1 MTEPYT
7 RPDVAQLL
15 AMLNMLPGPKMH
27 ELPAEA
33 ARGLY
38 LASKDM
44 VDLPLGELA
53 VVRDLEA
60 PGPVGPI
67 PLRLF
72 DVRTDRPA
80 GPAVVFF
87 HGGGFV
93 IGDLDTHASFCAEM
107 SRQLDLPV
115 IAVHYRLAPAHPFP
129 AAPEDCEAAAR
140 WVAGSPA
147 ALGFKVTGLVL
158 AGDSA
163 GGNLT
168 VVTAMALRDAAAAV
182 PVIAQFPI
190 YPTVDK
196 AENYASYDLFNVG
209 RVLTKEGMAWF
220 DSAYAITDG
229 DWRGAPLHG
238 DHHDM
243 PPTVVMT
250 AGLDPLRDQGR
261 AYASALIAVGVPV
274 VYREAVGNIHGFV
287 TMRKAIPSAQAD
299 VAGALAALKAIIAEA
314 TA

>member
-1 MTEPYT
+1 MTEHFT

-27 ELPAEA
+27 ELPPEG
-33 ARGLY
+33 ARGIY
-38 LASKDM
+38 LASKEM

-53 VVRDLEA
+53 VVRDLTA
-60 PGPVGPI
+60 PGPAGDI

-72 DVRTDRPA
+72 DTRADRAP
-80 GPAVVFF
+80 GPLVVFC

-93 IGDLDTHASFCAEM
+93 IGDLDTHAGFCAEV

-115 IAVHYRLAPAHPFP
+115 VAVHYRLAPEHPFP

-140 WVAGSPA
+140 WLATSPD
-147 ALGFKVTGLVL
+147 ALGFGVTGLVPM
-158 AGDSA
+158 GDSA
-163 GGNLT
+163 GGNLAIVIT
-168 VVTAMALRDAAAAV
+168 MALRDAPAAV

-196 AENYASYDLFNVG
+196 ADKYPSFDLFNEG

-220 DSAYAITDG
+220 DAAYATTPG
-229 DWRGAPLHG
+229 DWRGAPLDANHR
-238 DHHDM
+238 DM
-243 PPTVVMT
+243 PPTLVLT

-261 AYASALIAVGVPV
+261 AYAAALIAAGVPV
-274 VYREAVGNIHGFV
+274 IYREAVGNIHGFV

-299 VAGALAALKAIIAEA
+299 VAGALAMLKAMIAEA
-314 TA
+314 LA

>member
-1 MTEPYT
+1 MTEHYT

-15 AMLNMLPGPKMH
+15 AMLNVLTGPKMH
-27 ELPAEA
+27 ELPPEG
-33 ARGLY
+33 ARALY

-53 VVRDLEA
+53 VIRDLEA
-60 PGPVGPI
+60 PGPAGPI

-72 DVRTDRPA
+72 DVRADRA
-80 GPAVVFF
+80 GGPVVVFF

-93 IGDLDTHASFCAEM
+93 IGDLDTHASFCAEI

-115 IAVHYRLAPAHPFP
+115 VAVHYRLAPEHPFP

-140 WVAGSPA
+140 WIATSPA
-147 ALGFKVTGLVL
+147 ALGLTVTGLVP

-168 VVTAMALRDAAAAV
+168 VVTAMALRDAPAAV

-196 AENYASYDLFNVG
+196 AEHYASYDLFNQG

-220 DSAYAITDG
+220 DAAYAVTEG
-229 DWRGAPLHG
+229 DWRGAPLHAS
-238 DHHDM
+238 HKDM
-243 PPTVVMT
+243 PPTVVLT

-274 VYREAVGNIHGFV
+274 VYREAAGNIHGFV
-287 TMRKAIPSAQAD
+287 TMRQAIPSAQAD
-299 VAGALAALKAIIAEA
+299 VAGALAALKALIAEA

>member
-1 MTEPYT
+1 MTEHYT

-27 ELPAEA
+27 ELPAEG
-33 ARGLY
+33 ARAIY
-38 LASKDM
+38 VASKDM

-53 VVRDLEA
+53 VVHDLAA
-60 PGPVGPI
+60 PGPVGPV

-72 DVRTDRPA
+72 DARADRAA

-115 IAVHYRLAPAHPFP
+115 IAVHYRLAPEHPFP

-147 ALGFKVTGLVL
+147 ELGFSVTGLVL

-168 VVTAMALRDAAAAV
+168 VVTAMALRDAPAAV

-196 AENYASYDLFNVG
+196 AEHYASYDLFNVG

-220 DSAYAITDG
+220 DAAYAITEG

-287 TMRKAIPSAQAD
+287 TMRKAIPSAQVD

>member
-1 MTEPYT
+1 MTEHYT

-27 ELPAEA
+27 ELPADA

-60 PGPVGPI
+60 PGPVGAI

-72 DVRTDRPA
+72 DARADRAA

-115 IAVHYRLAPAHPFP
+115 IAVHYRLAPEHPFP

-147 ALGFKVTGLVL
+147 ELGFKITGLVL

-168 VVTAMALRDAAAAV
+168 VVTAMALRDAPAAV

-190 YPTVDK
+190 YPTVDN
-196 AENYASYDLFNVG
+196 AEHYASYDLFNVG

-220 DSAYAITDG
+220 DAAYAITDG

>member
-15 AMLNMLPGPKMH
+15 AMLNVLPGPKMH
-27 ELPAEA
+27 ELPPEG
-33 ARGLY
+33 ARALY
-38 LASKDM
+38 VASKDM
-44 VDLPLGELA
+44 VDLPIGELA

-60 PGPVGPI
+60 PGPAGPI

-72 DVRTDRPA
+72 DARADRTS

-93 IGDLDTHASFCAEM
+93 IGDLDTHASFCAEL

-115 IAVHYRLAPAHPFP
+115 IAVHYRLAPEHPFP

-140 WVAGSPA
+140 WVGSSPA
-147 ALGFKVTGLVL
+147 DLGLTVTGLVL

-168 VVTAMALRDAAAAV
+168 IVTAKALRDAPGAV

-196 AENYASYDLFNVG
+196 AENYDSYGLFNQG
-209 RVLTKEGMAWF
+209 RVLTKEAMAWF
-220 DSAYAITDG
+220 DAAYAITPG
-229 DWRGAPLHG
+229 DWRGAPLHT
-238 DHHDM
+238 DHHGM
-243 PPTVVMT
+243 PPTVVLT

-261 AYASALIAVGVPV
+261 AYAAALIGAGVPTI
-274 VYREAVGNIHGFV
+274 YREAAGNIHGFV
-287 TMRKAIPSAQAD
+287 TMRRAIPSAQQD
-299 VAGALAALKAIIAEA
+299 VAGAVAALKALIAEA